1 VAAVRKASRILKDK
15 SLASLRRATA
25 AYNGVD
31 DDGRQTTVLLMLQ
44 HACEMLLKA
53 GLREKGVNLFDRT
66 ASRSIGRSVGYEK
79 CVRLSS
85 EHLKLAEEQQGTLR
99 AIDSMRDDE
108 QHWIADVDEGL
119 LYLHARAVI
128 TLVDEV
134 LAAVFSERLA
144 DHLPSRVLP
153 ISTDPPADI
162 DVLINAEFDQVKELL
177 KPGKRRRAE
186 ARAKIRTLLALESH
200 VSEDVVVNERDVNR
214 VMRGV
219 REGKGL
225 FQVFPRLGTLGTEI
239 SSEGPSLT
247 VHFTKRQGAP
257 VHFIS
262 ADDPREAAA
271 VREVDLQRKY
281 YMSAAKLAERL
292 ELTEPRALALRRH
305 LQIDDDED
313 CVHEFVFGSQRHR
326 RYSDNA
332 LVRMKETLPKVDMA
346 AVWEEHRP
354 RPR

>member
-1 VAAVRKASRILKDK
+1 VRKTSRILKDK
-15 SLASLRRATA
+15 SLASLRRATV
-25 AYNGVD
+25 AYNGVE

-53 GLREKGVNLFDRT
+53 ALREKGVSLFDRT
-66 ASRSIGRSVGYEK
+66 AGRSIGRSIGYKK

-85 EHLKLAEEQQGTLR
+85 EHLELTPAQQGTLR

-119 LYLHARAVI
+119 LYLHARAVL
-128 TLVDEV
+128 TLVDE
-134 LAAVFSERLA
+134 LLDDVFGERLA

-162 DVLINAEFDQVKELL
+162 DVLIDAEFDQVKELL

-214 VMRGV
+214 IARGI

-225 FQVFPRLGTLGTEI
+225 SHVFPRLGTLGTEI
-239 SSEGPSLT
+239 SSDGPNLT

-281 YMSAAKLAERL
+281 YMPAADLADRL
-292 ELTEPRALALRRH
+292 DLTQPRALALRRH
-305 LQIDDDED
+305 LGIDDDDD

-326 RYSDNA
+326 CYSDNA
-332 LVRMKETLPKVDMA
+332 LRRMKETLPNVDMDEI
-346 AVWEEHRP
+346 WEEYRP
-354 RPR
+354 RRK